1 MDFRRLQ
8 TFRTVAALLSF
19 SGAAELLHCTQSTVS
34 SQIRTLE
41 DDLGVPLFLRQGTG
55 VVLTPAGETYL
66 AYAGKLLAL
75 QEEAVQRARE
85 ERQPAATLSLRM
97 PQSLAEAYLP
107 QIIAAFQ
114 PDHPRVGLD
123 VAVCGFSVLEAELRT
138 GLTDLAFL
146 LCHDLATPGLVTTR
160 LATRRLV
167 FVAGPRTAAATTSFG
182 WTDLANCCLFTPKH
196 DCSYRMEVEQ
206 ELQSRGLHPCSLI
219 QCNSLTMLR
228 RCVAQDLGVALVPA
242 FAVRDDLAQGTLVP
256 LPWREKPL
264 TTGLLMFRHRDA
276 AETPERRD
284 FLALCTEIMGRDDDP
299 PVIASHR
306 NTR

>member
-34 SQIRTLE
+34 AQIRTLE
-41 DDLGVPLFLRQGTG
+41 DDLGLQLFHRQGTG

-75 QEEAVQRARE
+75 HEEAIQRARE
-85 ERQPAATLSLRM
+85 ERQPATTISLRM
-97 PQSLAEAYLP
+97 PQSLAETYLP
-107 QIIAAFQ
+107 EIIAAFQ

-146 LCHDLATPGLVTTR
+146 LCHDLATPGLMTTR
-160 LATRRLV
+160 LATRRLM

-182 WTDLANCCLFTPKH
+182 WSDLANYCLFTPKH

-206 ELQSRGLHPCSLI
+206 ELQARGLHPRSLI

-242 FAVRDDLAQGTLVP
+242 FAIRDDLAQGNLVP
-256 LPWREKPL
+256 LRWREKPL
-264 TTGLLMFRHRDA
+264 TTGLLMFRHREA
-276 AETPERRD
+276 AETPELRD
-284 FLALCTEIMGRDDDP
+284 FLALCTDIMGRHDDP
-299 PVIASHR
+299 LPAE
-306 NTR
+306 